1 MAQRLVAAFTDLASP
16 RSLAAADLGAPCLA
30 NFQPALGDAQGAED
44 GARRPSAGC

>member
-30 NFQPALGDAQGAED
+30 NFQPALVDAQDAED
-44 GARRPSAGC
+44 GAPHRTAG